1 MVVHGRQR
9 QVCAGICALNASCR
23 DCAHQ
28 FFFRKI
34 LPYHSEYS
42 QKLEL
47 EWGRFRNAGAGA
59 SEAFI
64 LQEMPGRRW
73 RINFLQMIQQ
83 NTDVNIFAPP
93 SIFAANSCSRLEV
106 FAT

>member
-1 MVVHGRQR
+1 VVVHGRQR
-9 QVCAGICALNASCR
+9 QVCAGICALNASSR
-23 DCAHQ
+23 DCADQ
-28 FFFRKI
+28 FFYRKI

-47 EWGRFRNAGAGA
+47 EWGRFRSGGA
-59 SEAFI
+59 SEAFM
-64 LQEMPGRRW
+64 LQELPGRKW

-93 SIFAANSCSRLEV
+93 IICAANSCSRLEV